1 MSAFGNDSKDNL
13 VFEIDCFLE
22 DHSITELLEVVQYC
36 IESIESKED
45 DYKRSFDDFKAE
57 IVAWYKRPYS
67 SLTDIQYDILM
78 EMIDKYN
85 PKK

>member
-13 VFEIDCFLE
+13 VFEINCFLE

-36 IESIESKED
+36 IEYKED
-45 DYKRSFDDFKAE
+45 DYKKPFDDFKAE
-57 IVAWYKRPYS
+57 IDAWHKRPHS
-67 SLTDIQYDILM
+67 NLTDIQYDILM